1 MTDRGNKSLAI
12 AILSAILICS
22 GCRSTSR
29 SSSEPSVA
37 PDSTT
42 DASATKG
49 FSAAGGELADAMD
62 KLEKAIE
69 KPASPF
75 HISFE
80 KRDSDGFSYHCE
92 ADVSSQGIF
101 GKQTDVSPTTH
112 VGSEV
117 FPASTRVRELKGAP
131 FGSPDWSMVRT
142 GIVLTFMN
150 GHIGDAQ
157 AGVRYVADESAG
169 GYDARRYNFDLT
181 GVSSDAKTAMTMG
194 NTLMP
199 GERQLKGYN
208 VKGSA
213 WIAKSDG
220 RIVKFNFDSIML
232 FSNGE
237 DSTTHYEGVVSKK

>member
-29 SSSEPSVA
+29 SSNEPSA
-37 PDSTT
+37 TPDSTT

-49 FSAAGGELADAMD
+49 SGGAGGDLADAMD

-69 KPASPF
+69 KPATPF
-75 HISFE
+75 HVSFE
-80 KRDSDGFSYHCE
+80 KVDSDGFSYHCE
-92 ADVSSQGIF
+92 ADVSPQGIF

-112 VGSEV
+112 IGSDV

-131 FGSPDWSMVRT
+131 PGSPDWSMVRT

-157 AGVRYVADESAG
+157 AGVRYASDESAG

-181 GVSSDAKTAMTMG
+181 GISSDAKSAMTMG
-194 NTLMP
+194 NTFLP
-199 GERQLKGYN
+199 GGRQVKDYN

-213 WIAKSDG
+213 WIAKNDG
-220 RIVKFNFDSIML
+220 RMVKFNFDSIML

-237 DSTTHYEGVVSKK
+237 SSTTHYEGVVSKK